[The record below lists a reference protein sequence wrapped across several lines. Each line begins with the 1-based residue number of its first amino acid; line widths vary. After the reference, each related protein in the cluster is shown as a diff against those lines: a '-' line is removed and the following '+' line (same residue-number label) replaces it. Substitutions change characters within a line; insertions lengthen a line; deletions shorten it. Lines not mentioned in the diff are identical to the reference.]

1 MSAPPRLPD
10 VAGPPRPRFLADAS
24 NEKLW
29 DVVVALSGELAA
41 TRGRL
46 DALERILAAQGALPA
61 GGVEAWEPPTAAAV
75 ERVHE
80 LQDYTRRVFGTL
92 GRD

>member
-1 MSAPPRLPD
+1 MSTPPRVPA

-29 DVVVALSGELAA
+29 DVVVALSSELSA
-41 TRGRL
+41 TRSRL

-61 GGVEAWEPPTAAAV
+61 GGVEAWEPSTAAGV

-92 GRD
+92 ARD

>member
-1 MSAPPRLPD
+1 MSTPLRAPP
-10 VAGPPRPRFLADAS
+10 VAGPPRPQFLADAS

-29 DVVVALSGELAA
+29 DVVVALSGELSA

-46 DALERILAAQGALPA
+46 DALERILTAQGALPA
-61 GGVEAWEPPTAAAV
+61 GGVEAWEPSTVAGV

-92 GRD
+92 GQD

>member
-1 MSAPPRLPD
+1 M
-10 VAGPPRPRFLADAS
+10 AGPPRPRFLADAS

-29 DVVVALSGELAA
+29 DVVVALSSELSA

-46 DALERILAAQGALPA
+46 DALERILTAQGALPA
-61 GGVEAWEPPTAAAV
+61 GGVEAWEPSTAAGV

-80 LQDYTRRVFGTL
+80 MQDYTRRVFGTL